1 MFVERL
7 KQYWDYVCTEDV
19 SFAELAICICSQSLA
34 KAQEHLKE
42 ITDEDSVL
50 DISKI
55 GEIRRL
61 FAEYVVDK
69 DYLASIV
76 DSLDGEVAVMFQCI
90 NGTTINVEYG
100 NNFID
105 ALPDK
110 PRRSRCGFDYFFK
123 DANDLAR
130 LLIILRQK

>member
-1 MFVERL
+1 MFE
-7 KQYWDYVCTEDV
+7 QWDYIHSEDI

-34 KAQEHLKE
+34 KAHEHLSE

-69 DYLASIV
+69 DYLATVGKRENDEPFI
-76 DSLDGEVAVMFQCI
+76 EFRAI
-90 NGTTINVEYG
+90 NGTTVNVEYG
-100 NNFID
+100 NNFVD
-105 ALPDK
+105 ALPEK
-110 PRRSRCGFDYFFK
+110 PTRSRCDFDYFFK
-123 DANDLAR
+123 DKDDLAR
-130 LLIILRQK
+130 LLLVLRQK